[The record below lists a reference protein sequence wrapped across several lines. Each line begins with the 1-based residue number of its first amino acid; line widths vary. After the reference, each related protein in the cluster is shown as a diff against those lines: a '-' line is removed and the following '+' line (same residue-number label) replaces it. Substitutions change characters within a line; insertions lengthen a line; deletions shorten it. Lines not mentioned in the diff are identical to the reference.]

1 MDLQLQDLTILVTAG
16 YRGTGEGVCH
26 VLAAEGAEIVVHGN
40 ESGQAERVVADITA
54 LGHRARPV
62 TGDIRTDAGAADVA
76 AATGPVDVLV
86 NNYGVAEGGAWFDD
100 DMGTDAWIDMYEK
113 NVLSAVRMIR
123 LCVPAMRAKGF
134 GRVVLVSTVGSVRPG
149 ARLPHYYTAKTG
161 LVGLTGSLA
170 QELAGTGI
178 TVNCVSPGIIA
189 TAEIVER
196 FRRRA
201 EARGE
206 PTDDESMQAFMV
218 KEASW
223 KILAGRVGTPAD
235 VGRLIAFVASPH
247 NGYVNGTNLRIDGG
261 LA

>member
-1 MDLQLQDLTILVTAG
+1 MDLQLHDLTILVTAG

-26 VLAAEGAEIVVHGN
+26 VLAAEGAEVIVHGF
-40 ESGQAERVVADITA
+40 EPGQAERVAGDITA

-62 TGDIRTDAGAADVA
+62 TGDIRTDAGAATVA
-76 AATGPVDVLV
+76 EATGPVDVLV

-113 NVLSAVRMIR
+113 NVLSAVRMVR

-134 GRVVLVSTVGSVRPG
+134 GRVVMVSTIGASRPG

-161 LVGLTGSLA
+161 LLGLTGSLA
-170 QELAGTGI
+170 QELSGTGI

-206 PTDDESMQAFMV
+206 PSDDASMETFMV

-223 KILAGRVGTPAD
+223 PILSGRVGTPAD
-235 VGRLIAFVASPH
+235 VGRLIAFVASPL
-247 NGYVNGTNLRIDGG
+247 NGYVNATNLRIDGG
-261 LA
+261 VA